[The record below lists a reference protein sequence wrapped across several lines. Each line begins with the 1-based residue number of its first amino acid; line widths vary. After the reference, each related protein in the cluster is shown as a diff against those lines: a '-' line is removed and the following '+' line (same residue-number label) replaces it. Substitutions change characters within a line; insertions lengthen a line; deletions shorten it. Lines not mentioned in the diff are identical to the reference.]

1 MINKQTVQT
10 IGIQAEYMNKQRKLP
25 KKDEWQYTENRSSD
39 VIETRKL
46 VDFSYHLQ
54 IHDWGWIPSYLREEN
69 VWNNI
74 LELTKVD
81 FFLDFFFFLCVC
93 RSISRDVMHFFKYCR
108 SISRDVMQSNF
119 FFPRGQVLVFIKD

>member
-1 MINKQTVQT
+1 
-10 IGIQAEYMNKQRKLP
+10 MNKQRKLP
-25 KKDEWQYTENRSSD
+25 KKDEVCFD

-54 IHDWGWIPSYLREEN
+54 IHDWGWIPFYLNEEN

-81 FFLDFFFFLCVC
+81 CLTLFSFLNTV
-93 RSISRDVMHFFKYCR
+93 Y
-108 SISRDVMQSNF
+108 Q
-119 FFPRGQVLVFIKD
+119 GT